1 MTPDLQS
8 ASLAHFQDAFVAA
21 LLDPDAGAGS
31 PLAALAGQ
39 PGFAVYRNTVLKGS
53 IDALQANFPAVV
65 RLVGEEWFRAAAA
78 VHARAHPPQLPMLAE
93 YGANF
98 PDFLAG
104 FEPAQ
109 AFDYLP
115 DVARLDRLWSEAHA
129 APDMPVLAPNALA
142 RSAPGELACAVL
154 VPHAAARWHWFPEM
168 PVYSIWRRNRE
179 GADEVGELDWQGE
192 GALIARGADGGV
204 RWAALSRGGCAFL
217 DACAGGATVT
227 EAAAAALDADARTD
241 LSALI
246 ATLLTN
252 SALSRLD
259 AGDLAHQSG
268 VNS

>member
-1 MTPDLQS
+1 MQ
-8 ASLAHFQDAFVAA
+8 AVSLARFQDAFVAA
-21 LLDPDAGAGS
+21 LLDGDAGAG

-115 DVARLDRLWSEAHA
+115 DVARLDRLWSETHA
-129 APDMPVLAPNALA
+129 APDMPVLASDALQ
-142 RSAPGELACAVL
+142 RLAPEQLACTVL
-154 VPHAAARWHWFPEM
+154 VPHVAAHWRWFPDM
-168 PVYSIWRRNRE
+168 PVYTIWQRNRE

-192 GALIARGADGGV
+192 GALLTRGADGGV

-217 DACAGGATVT
+217 DACASGATIS
-227 EAAAAALDADARTD
+227 EAAATALDADARTD

-252 SALSRLD
+252 GALSRLD
-259 AGDLAHQSG
+259 AGGLAHQSG
-268 VNS
+268 NRS